1 MSMTASDEFS
11 KTDTGNIIRQ
21 KKGTEKTGQKKGTQ
35 LID

>member
-21 KKGTEKTGQKKGTQ
+21 KKGAEKG
-35 LID
+35 DAAH